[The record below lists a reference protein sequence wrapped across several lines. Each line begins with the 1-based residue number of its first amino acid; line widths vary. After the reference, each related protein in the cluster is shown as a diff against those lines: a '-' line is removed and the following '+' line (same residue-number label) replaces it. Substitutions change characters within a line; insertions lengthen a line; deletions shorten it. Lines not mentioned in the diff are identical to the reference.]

1 MGLDRQTSKSFTFET
16 PEPAE
21 LWSNTVA
28 FADAAQ
34 VWSESRNLPDVC
46 GDGSLGA
53 INTELLKFFQRLKA
67 IKAYGELYI
76 NGAINK
82 VGDVT
87 RLVRKTSSIIA
98 AILKSL
104 VQRTRDFLIGKIR
117 AGIQDLIDLLLPTV
131 AKNIKN
137 TILKHQIHVA

>member
-1 MGLDRQTSKSFTFET
+1 MGLDRQTSKSFTFEQ
-16 PEPAE
+16 PEGAE
-21 LWSNTVA
+21 VWYNSVA
-28 FADAAQ
+28 VADAAQ
-34 VWSESRNLPDVC
+34 VWAESRSLPDVC

-67 IKAYGELYI
+67 IKGYGELYI

-82 VGDVT
+82 VGEVT
-87 RLVRKTSSIIA
+87 RLIRKTSSIIA
-98 AILKSL
+98 AVLKSL

-137 TILKHQIHVA
+137 TNNFF